1 MEGRQSKIIYVDIDG
16 TICSITRPYS
26 DAKPILTHIDKINKL
41 YDEGH
46 TIIYYTARG
55 AASGVDYSELT
66 EKQLKGRNFSRS
78 LYVVEDIKAGDVITD
93 KNVRSI
99 RPGFGLHPKYFN
111 EIIGKIALK
120 DIPKGT
126 RVQFNQ
132 FK

>member
-26 DAKPILTHIDKINKL
+26 DAKQISTHIDKINKL

-66 EKQLKGRNFSRS
+66 EKQLNEWGCKYTS
-78 LYVVEDIKAGDVITD
+78 LKMNHKPDYDLFICD
-93 KNVRSI
+93 KSKRI
-99 RPGFGLHPKYFN
+99 E
-111 EIIGKIALK
+111 EI
-120 DIPKGT
+120 
-126 RVQFNQ
+126 
-132 FK
+132 